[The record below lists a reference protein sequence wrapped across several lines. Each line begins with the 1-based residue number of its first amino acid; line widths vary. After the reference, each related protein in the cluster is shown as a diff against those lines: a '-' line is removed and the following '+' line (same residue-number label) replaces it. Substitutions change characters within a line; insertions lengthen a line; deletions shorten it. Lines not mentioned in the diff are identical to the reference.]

1 MKYPIAELLDI
12 PKLQTILDSLYE
24 VSGIPSAIIDL
35 EGKILTGSGWQDI
48 CTRFHRGNPATEKFC
63 IESDQ
68 KITSG
73 LQDQQRHVQITCPMG
88 LTDTATPL
96 IIEGEHLANIFTGQ
110 LFLQPP
116 DRGRFQLQAQQY
128 GFEEASYL
136 LAMDRVPVISQDKLD
151 QNLSFIANLTEL
163 LALQGLTQLRSLEV
177 QECLRESEER
187 VQQIITSAQEGI
199 IVYDC
204 GLRFQ
209 VWNRYME
216 QLSGHSAGDVIG
228 KLPQEVFPMLEHSGV
243 VERLR
248 RVLAG
253 DGVTSDE
260 VELRLPGSGRTIWHS
275 DTLAPLKNASGEIV
289 GVIATVRDI
298 TERKQTEEQ
307 LRQALKM
314 ESVGR
319 LAGGVAHDFNNML
332 TVIMGQA
339 QLAQMKIAPG
349 HPLWQ
354 PLEQIGTAAQRSSQI
369 TRQLLAFSRKE
380 IIEPR
385 PVDLNQLITE
395 AQKTLL
401 RLIEENITLHC
412 LPGADLWPVK
422 MDPSQVDQVLVN
434 LAVNARDAMPN
445 GGVLSIHTDNVHLSQ
460 KSCQYLHDAVP
471 GDYVQLVVS
480 DTGVGMEAEVLEH
493 LFEPFYTTKG
503 VGKGTGLGLAT
514 VYGIVRQNGGFI
526 NVYSEVGHGTSFK
539 IFLPRT
545 SGDAP
550 AGTQRRCADVRIGS
564 GTVLLVEDNDMVR
577 RVTRSYLE
585 ELGYHVIVAD
595 TPRGGIDICNDR
607 QNKIDLVLT
616 DVIMPGM
623 SGNEM
628 VHEIKAHF
636 PEVKVLFMSGY
647 TADLVARSGVVEEGM
662 HFIQK
667 PFDISTLSVKIED
680 TFLCDD

>member
-1 MKYPIAELLDI
+1 MKYSINQLLDI
-12 PKLQTILDSLYE
+12 PKLQVILDSLYE

-48 CTRFHRGNPATEKFC
+48 CTKFHRGNPTTEKFC

-68 KITSG
+68 EITSG
-73 LQDQQRHVQITCPMG
+73 LQDQQRHVQITCPLG

-96 IIEGEHLANIFTGQ
+96 VIEGEHLANIFTGQ

-116 DRGRFQLQAQQY
+116 DRQRFRLQAEKY

-136 LAMDRVPVISQDKLD
+136 LAIDRVPVISQDKLD

-163 LALQGLTQLRSLEV
+163 LAIQGLTQLRSLEV

-187 VQQIITSAQEGI
+187 VQQIIASAQEGI

-216 QLSGHSAGDVIG
+216 EMSGFSAQQVLGR
-228 KLPQEVFPMLEHSGV
+228 LPQEVFPMLERSGV

-253 DGVTSDE
+253 HGVDSAE
-260 VELRLPGSGRTIWHS
+260 VELQRPDLPRSIWHT
-275 DTLAPLKNASGEIV
+275 DTLAPLKNADGEIV

-298 TERKQTEEQ
+298 TERKHTEEQ

-339 QLAQMKIAPG
+339 QLAQMKITQG

-354 PLEQIGTAAQRSSQI
+354 PLEQIAIAAQRSSQI

-380 IIEPR
+380 IIDPR
-385 PVDLNQLITE
+385 PVDLNQLISE

-401 RLIEENITLHC
+401 RLIEESITLHC
-412 LPGADLWPVK
+412 HPGADLWAVK

-434 LAVNARDAMPN
+434 LAVNARDAMPD
-445 GGVLSIHTDNVHLSQ
+445 GGVLSIHTENLHLSQ
-460 KSCQYLHDAVP
+460 KSCQYLHDASP

-480 DTGVGMEAEVLEH
+480 DTGMGMSEEVLEH
-493 LFEPFYTTKG
+493 IFEPFYTTKG
-503 VGKGTGLGLAT
+503 LGKGTGLGLAT
-514 VYGIVRQNGGFI
+514 VYGIIRQNGGFI

-539 IFLPRT
+539 IYLPR
-545 SGDAP
+545 SSSAAP
-550 AGTQRRCADVRIGS
+550 AEAQRRCTDVRIGS

-577 RVTRSYLE
+577 TVTMSYLE
-585 ELGYHVIVAD
+585 ELGYRVIVAD
-595 TPRGGIDICNDR
+595 TPRDGIEICANR

-623 SGNEM
+623 SGSDM
-628 VHEIKAHF
+628 VREIKVNF

-680 TFLCDD
+680 TFLSDD

>member
-1 MKYPIAELLDI
+1 MKYSIAELLDI
-12 PKLQTILDSLYE
+12 PKLQAILDSLYE

-48 CTRFHRGNPATEKFC
+48 CTRYHRVNPTTERFC
-63 IESDQ
+63 IESDR

-73 LQDQQRHVQITCPMG
+73 LQDQQRHVQITCPLG

-96 IIEGEHLANIFTGQ
+96 IIEGDHLANIFTGQ
-110 LFLQPP
+110 LFLKPP
-116 DRGRFQLQAQQY
+116 DRGRFRLQAERY

-136 LAMDRVPVISQDKLD
+136 LAMDRVPVISQERLD
-151 QNLSFIANLTEL
+151 QNLFFIANLTEL
-163 LALQGLTQLRSLEV
+163 LAMQGLTQLRSLEV

-187 VQQIITSAQEGI
+187 VQQIIASAQEGI
-199 IVYDC
+199 IVYDR

-216 QLSGHSAGDVIG
+216 ELSGFSAEQVIG
-228 KLPQEVFPMLEHSGV
+228 RLPEEVFPMLERAGV
-243 VERLR
+243 VQRLR
-248 RVLAG
+248 RVLSG
-253 DGVTSDE
+253 DGVESDE
-260 VELRLPGSGRTIWHS
+260 VELKFPDSGRTVWHS
-275 DTLAPLKNASGEIV
+275 DTLAPLRNAAGEIV

-339 QLAQMKIAPG
+339 QLAQMKITPG
-349 HPLWQ
+349 HELWQ
-354 PLEQIGTAAQRSSQI
+354 PLEQIATAAQRSSQI

-380 IIEPR
+380 IIDPR
-385 PVDLNQLITE
+385 PIDLNQLVAVT
-395 AQKTLL
+395 QKTLL
-401 RLIEENITLHC
+401 RLIEESIILNFR
-412 LPGADLWPVK
+412 PGADLWSVK
-422 MDPSQVDQVLVN
+422 MDPSQVDQILVN
-434 LAVNARDAMPN
+434 LAVNARDAMPD

-460 KSCQYLHDAVP
+460 KSCQYLRDSVP

-480 DTGVGMEAEVLEH
+480 DTGVGMGEEVLEH
-493 LFEPFYTTKG
+493 VFEPFYTTKG
-503 VGKGTGLGLAT
+503 IGKGTGLGLAT

-526 NVYSEVGHGTSFK
+526 NVYSEAGHGTSFK
-539 IFLPRT
+539 IYLPRS
-545 SGDAP
+545 SGAAP
-550 AGTQRRCADVRIGS
+550 AEAPKRCTDVRIGT

-577 RVTRSYLE
+577 TVTRSYLE

-595 TPRGGIDICNDR
+595 TPQAGIDICTGRENR
-607 QNKIDLVLT
+607 IDLVLT

-623 SGNEM
+623 SGNDM
-628 VHEIKAHF
+628 VQEIKASF

-680 TFLCDD
+680 TFLSDD

>member
-1 MKYPIAELLDI
+1 MKYTIAQLLDI

-35 EGKILTGSGWQDI
+35 EGNILTGSGWQDI
-48 CTRFHRGNPATEKFC
+48 CTRFHRANPTTEKFC
-63 IESDQ
+63 IESDR

-73 LQDQQRHVQITCPMG
+73 LQDQQRHVQITCPLG

-96 IIEGEHLANIFTGQ
+96 LIEGEHLANIFTGQ
-110 LFLQPP
+110 LFLSPP
-116 DRGRFQLQAQQY
+116 DRQRFQLQADKY
-128 GFEEASYL
+128 GFDASPYL

-163 LALQGLTQLRSLEV
+163 LAIQGLTQLRSLEV

-187 VQQIITSAQEGI
+187 VQQIIASAQEGI

-216 QLSGHSAGDVIG
+216 EMSGYRAEQVIG
-228 KLPQEVFPMLEHSGV
+228 KRPGDAFPMLERAGV
-243 VERLR
+243 VERLKQ
-248 RVLAG
+248 VLAG
-253 DGVTSDE
+253 QGVSSGE
-260 VELRLPGSGRTIWHS
+260 VELQLPGSGRSIWHA
-275 DTLAPLKNASGEIV
+275 DTLAPLKNAGGEIV

-298 TERKQTEEQ
+298 TERKHTEEQ

-332 TVIMGQA
+332 TVILGQA
-339 QLAQMKIAPG
+339 QLAQMKITPD

-354 PLEQIGTAAQRSSQI
+354 SLEQISSAAQRSGQI

-380 IIEPR
+380 IIDPR
-385 PVDLNQLITE
+385 PVDLNQLVGE

-401 RLIEENITLHC
+401 RLIEESITLNFC
-412 LPGADLWPVK
+412 PGTDLWSVK

-434 LAVNARDAMPN
+434 LAVNARDAMPD
-445 GGVLSIHTDNVHLSQ
+445 GGVLSIHTENVHLSE
-460 KSCQYLHDAVP
+460 KSCQYLRDALP
-471 GDYVQLVVS
+471 GEYVQLVVS
-480 DTGVGMEAEVLEH
+480 DTGMGMGKEVLEH
-493 LFEPFYTTKG
+493 IFEPFYTTKG
-503 VGKGTGLGLAT
+503 LGKGTGLGLAT

-539 IFLPRT
+539 IYLPRSST
-545 SGDAP
+545 AAP
-550 AGTQRRCADVRIGS
+550 AEAQRRCTDVRIGT

-585 ELGYHVIVAD
+585 ELGYRVIVAD
-595 TPRGGIDICNDR
+595 TPRDGIDICTSRENS
-607 QNKIDLVLT
+607 IDLVLT

-623 SGNEM
+623 SGSDM
-628 VHEIKAHF
+628 VHEIKGSF

-647 TADLVARSGVVEEGM
+647 TADLVARTGVVEEGM

-680 TFLCDD
+680 TFLSDD

>member
-1 MKYPIAELLDI
+1 MRYSISELLDI
-12 PKLQTILDSLYE
+12 PKLQTILNSLYE

-48 CTRFHRGNPATEKFC
+48 CTKFHRVNPATEKFC

-73 LQDQQRHVQITCPMG
+73 LQDHQRHVQITCPMG

-110 LFLQPP
+110 LFLEPP
-116 DRGRFQLQAQQY
+116 DRGRFELQAERY
-128 GFEEASYL
+128 GFEEAAYL
-136 LAMDRVPVISQDKLD
+136 LAMERVPVISQDKLD

-187 VQQIITSAQEGI
+187 VQQIIACAREGI
-199 IVYDC
+199 IVYDR
-204 GLRFQ
+204 GLRYQ

-216 QLSGHSAGDVIG
+216 QMTGYRGDQVLG
-228 KLPQEVFPMLEHSGV
+228 KLPQEAFPMIEHAGLT
-243 VERLR
+243 ERLH
-248 RVLAG
+248 RVLSGEA
-253 DGVTSDE
+253 VPSIE
-260 VELRLPGSGRTIWHS
+260 FPFQLPATGRSGWCS
-275 DTLAPLKNASGEIV
+275 DTMAPLKNASGEIV
-289 GVIATVRDI
+289 GAIGTVRDI
-298 TERKQTEEQ
+298 TEAKQTEEQ

-339 QLAQMKIAPG
+339 QLAKMKITPG

-354 PLEQIGTAAQRSSQI
+354 ALDQISAAAQRSSQI

-385 PVDLNQLITE
+385 PVDLNQLVEE
-395 AQKTLL
+395 ARKTLL
-401 RLIEENITLHC
+401 RLIEESITLVCH
-412 LPGADLWPVK
+412 PGADLWTVK

-434 LAVNARDAMPN
+434 LAVNSRDAMP
-445 GGVLSIHTDNVHLSQ
+445 GGGQLSIQTENVHLSR
-460 KSCQYLHDAVP
+460 KSCQYLNDAIP
-471 GDYVQLVVS
+471 GEYVQLTVS
-480 DTGVGMEAEVLEH
+480 DTGGGMPPEVLEH
-493 LFEPFYTTKG
+493 IFEPFFTTKG

-526 NVYSEVGHGTSFK
+526 SVYSEVGHGTSFK
-539 IFLPRT
+539 IYLPRI
-545 SGDAP
+545 SGATATEP
-550 AGTQRRCADVRIGS
+550 HRRCTDVRIGT

-577 RVTRSYLE
+577 EVTRTYLE
-585 ELGYHVIVAD
+585 ELGYRVLVAE
-595 TPRGGIDICNDR
+595 TPEAGIAVCTAKE
-607 QNKIDLVLT
+607 NKIDLVLT

-623 SGNEM
+623 SGNDM
-628 VHEIKAHF
+628 VQEIRSLL
-636 PEVKVLFMSGY
+636 PDVKVLFMSGY

-680 TFLCDD
+680 TFLSDD

>member
-1 MKYPIAELLDI
+1 MKYSIAELLDI
-12 PKLQTILDSLYE
+12 PKLQTILDSLYA

-35 EGKILTGSGWQDI
+35 EGTILTGSGWQEI
-48 CTRFHRGNPATEKFC
+48 CTRFHRGNHTTELFC
-63 IESDQ
+63 IESDR

-73 LQDQQRHVQITCPMG
+73 LQDQQRHVQITCPLG

-116 DRGRFQLQAQQY
+116 DRGRFRLQAQQY
-128 GFEEASYL
+128 GFDEASYL
-136 LAMDRVPVISQDKLD
+136 LAMDRVPVISQDRLD

-163 LALQGLTQLRSLEV
+163 LAIQGLTQLRSLEV

-187 VQQIITSAQEGI
+187 LQQIISSAQEGI
-199 IVYDC
+199 IVYDR

-216 QLSGHSAGDVIG
+216 TLSGYRAEQVLG
-228 KLPQEVFPMLEHSGV
+228 KLPQDVFPMLEKAGV
-243 VERLR
+243 VQRLQ

-253 DGVTSDE
+253 NGVESDE
-260 VELRLPGSGRTIWHS
+260 VELRAPDSGRTIWHA
-275 DTLAPLKNASGEIV
+275 DTLAPFRNAGGEIV

-339 QLAQMKIAPG
+339 QLAQMKINPG
-349 HPLWQ
+349 HPLWH
-354 PLEQIGTAAQRSSQI
+354 PLEEISRAAQRSSQI

-380 IIEPR
+380 IIDPR
-385 PVDLNQLITE
+385 PIDLNQLVGE

-401 RLIEENITLHC
+401 RLIEESITLNFR
-412 LPGADLWPVK
+412 PGADLWSVE

-434 LAVNARDAMPN
+434 LAVNARDAMPD
-445 GGVLSIHTDNVHLSQ
+445 GGVLSIHTDNIYLSQ
-460 KSCQYLHDAVP
+460 KSCQYLRDSVP
-471 GDYVQLVVS
+471 GEYVQLVVS
-480 DTGVGMEAEVLEH
+480 DTGVGMGDEVLEH
-493 LFEPFYTTKG
+493 IFEPFYTTKEM
-503 VGKGTGLGLAT
+503 GKGTGLGLAT

-526 NVYSEVGHGTSFK
+526 NVYSELGHGTSFK
-539 IFLPRT
+539 IYLPRT
-545 SGDAP
+545 SGATP
-550 AGTQRRCADVRIGS
+550 AEMQRRCTDVRIGT
-564 GTVLLVEDNDMVR
+564 GTVLLVEDNEMVR
-577 RVTRSYLE
+577 NVTRSYLK

-595 TPRGGIDICNDR
+595 TPQAGIDICTRRENR
-607 QNKIDLVLT
+607 IDLVLT

-623 SGNEM
+623 SGSEM
-628 VHEIKAHF
+628 VQEIKANF
-636 PEVKVLFMSGY
+636 PDVKVLFMSGY

-680 TFLCDD
+680 TFLSDD